1 MPETS
6 VTFMAETA
14 VIPILISGWA
24 ASVVLF
30 SLGSLQRKAV
40 FVGYGI
46 LLAGI
51 MVLVTSTVLFL
62 AFLPEVG
69 GGYRVTA
76 GEILTFGL
84 LGFLGGAL
92 AMLGASYVTIAA
104 RGTARAGQR

>member
-1 MPETS
+1 MAATS
-6 VTFMAETA
+6 VMFMAAPA
-14 VIPILISGWA
+14 VIPILLLGWA

-40 FVGYGI
+40 FGYGI

-51 MVLVTSTVLFL
+51 MVLVSSTVLFL

-84 LGFLGGAL
+84 LGFLAGAL
-92 AMLGASYVTIAA
+92 GILGASYVTIAA

>member
-24 ASVVLF
+24 ASVILF
-30 SLGSLQRKAV
+30 SFGRAQRKASLV
-40 FVGYGI
+40 GDGIFV
-46 LLAGI
+46 AGV
-51 MVLVTSTVLFL
+51 MVIATSTVMFL

-92 AMLGASYVTIAA
+92 AMLGASYVAIAA